1 MLQYC
6 PADITEKFGKESF
19 GMKKKYMVQ
28 FFSLFFYCCYFFR
41 FSFMLFIT
49 EIT

>member
-19 GMKKKYMVQ
+19 GMKKKYSFTVVISSG
-28 FFSLFFYCCYFFR
+28 FLLCYLLR
-41 FSFMLFIT
+41 K
-49 EIT
+49 

>member
-19 GMKKKYMVQ
+19 GMKKNISVQ
-28 FFSLFFYCCYFFR
+28 FFLSSFTVVISSGFLLCYLFR
-41 FSFMLFIT
+41 K
-49 EIT
+49 

>member
-19 GMKKKYMVQ
+19 GMKKKYIGTV
-28 FFSLFFYCCYFFR
+28 FSLFFYCCYFFR